1 MIMEIA
7 KFLFHLLIFP
17 GGLFVISMALLM
29 AGIDRKLVARM
40 QLRQGP
46 PLLQPCYDF
55 LKLMGKDSII
65 PRNASKK
72 AFLIAP
78 IIGLA
83 SILVIPIFIPMYPNI
98 ESYISADIIVIIYLL
113 TIPTVALI
121 IGGSSSSS
129 PLAAIGASREVVTM
143 LAYELPMVMAILA
156 VCKKAGT
163 FIGKGVTFSM
173 LDLQG
178 FQMLDGMSLIHL
190 SLIPAAIAFLMVI
203 PAEVGVVP
211 FDMAEAETE
220 ICEGPLVEY
229 SGFYLGIYK
238 LTSNIKAFVMT
249 SLFVFLFLG
258 GTGFA
263 ITSNLIINIVL
274 NIVLF
279 LVLVLLVMF
288 ISITLVR
295 TIAGRFKINQGLKF
309 FWTVPTLL
317 ALVSFLLVNLGL

>member
-1 MIMEIA
+1 MDIA
-7 KFLFHLLIFP
+7 KFLIHLFIFP
-17 GGLFVISMALLM
+17 GGIFLISVALLF

-55 LKLMGKDSII
+55 LKLMGKETII
-65 PRNASKK
+65 PRNAARK
-72 AFLIAP
+72 AFIVAP
-78 IIGLA
+78 LIGLA
-83 SILVIPIFIPMYPNI
+83 SILIVPIFIPMFQNI
-98 ESYISADIIVIIYLL
+98 YVFNAADIIVIIYLL
-113 TIPTVALI
+113 TIPAVALV

-129 PLAAIGASREVVTM
+129 PLAGIGASREVVTM

-156 VCKKAGT
+156 VCKKAGEYL
-163 FIGKGVTFSM
+163 GEGMTFSM
-173 LDLQG
+173 VGIQS
-178 FQMLDGMSLIHL
+178 FQMFDGTSLFHL

-229 SGFYLGIYK
+229 SGLYFGVYK
-238 LTSNIKAFVMT
+238 LISNIKAFIM
-249 SLFVFLFLG
+249 SALFVAIFLG
-258 GTGFA
+258 GNGLA
-263 ITSNLIINIVL
+263 ITGSPIVNTIL
-274 NIVLF
+274 NVMLF
-279 LVLVLLVMF
+279 LILVFIVMF

-309 FWTVPTLL
+309 FWTVPALL
-317 ALVSFLLVNLGL
+317 ALISFILVNLGL